1 MKQKWLAIG
10 IILLFLGVTIAPT
23 INFNTVKASQQN
35 LIQERINQREL
46 LFQTIVDIANNKE
59 IQRIILKAQ
68 MSRGVFPESELSV
81 VTKNQIRKMYFLG
94 LILSKVVINSR
105 IQSMVQQYQ
114 FNNQNIQMEMYDVIE
129 KDTTLNSEITQLKGF
144 DCDCNNKDTTFYW
157 RFPMICLLLLPS
169 VLLNFFLYIIAI
181 FIWGYLGFYPPVLF
195 FEHKLEKFD
204 SIGFRLSCFWWHFMF
219 SEW

>member
-1 MKQKWLAIG
+1 MLRKGLAIG
-10 IILLFLGVTIAPT
+10 IILLFVGVTIAPT

-129 KDTTLNSEITQLKGF
+129 KDTTLNTEITQLKGF

-157 RFPMICLLLLPS
+157 RFPMICVLLLPS

-195 FEHKLEKFD
+195 FEHKLDKFD

>member
-1 MKQKWLAIG
+1 
-10 IILLFLGVTIAPT
+10 
-23 INFNTVKASQQN
+23 
-35 LIQERINQREL
+35 
-46 LFQTIVDIANNKE
+46 
-59 IQRIILKAQ
+59 

-129 KDTTLNSEITQLKGF
+129 KDTTLNTEITQLKGF

-157 RFPMICLLLLPS
+157 RFPMICVLLLPS

-195 FEHKLEKFD
+195 FEHKLDKFD

>member
-1 MKQKWLAIG
+1 MKRKWLAIG
-10 IILLFLGVTIAPT
+10 IILLFVGVTIAPT
-23 INFNTVKASQQN
+23 INLNIVKASQQN
-35 LIQERINQREL
+35 LIKERINQREM

-129 KDTTLNSEITQLKGF
+129 KDTTLNTEITQLKGF

-157 RFPMICLLLLPS
+157 RFPMICVLLLPS

-195 FEHKLEKFD
+195 FEHKLDKFD

>member
-1 MKQKWLAIG
+1 MKRKWLAIG
-10 IILLFLGVTIAPT
+10 IILLFVGVTIAPT
-23 INFNTVKASQQN
+23 INLNIVKASQQN
-35 LIQERINQREL
+35 LIKERINQREM

-59 IQRIILKAQ
+59 IQRIILKSQ

-129 KDTTLNSEITQLKGF
+129 KDTTLNTEITQLKGF

-157 RFPMICLLLLPS
+157 RFPMICVLLLPS

-195 FEHKLEKFD
+195 FEHKLDKFD